1 MRESEIVICEK
12 SIALVSWL
20 RLRIVLSG
28 DVEINPG
35 PFDMTLITLNCRG
48 LKKETKFRQLLSRI
62 ALDHRTNLIVA
73 LQETHIESNNLNYMW
88 NGKHI
93 FTESDRSKGGV
104 ITLVSDNVIVKEQIN
119 IGHEAHIAL
128 IEIINQRDKQELIVV
143 NLHSPCAHNQ
153 QKIDFFETIK
163 EEIDKIRIKYEDAKV
178 VIMGDYNTTFNDLER
193 LGTKRSKCEIK
204 IANKIKSL
212 MADLHL
218 TDCWEGVN
226 DNSMTWRHGDKMS
239 RLDRIQWSRDLD
251 LKVKTIE
258 SDWSYTQ
265 SDHCAV
271 ITKLGQSIRN
281 NYDKIVRIDTFFM
294 NSVLLKHKFITEL
307 NLKMDQL
314 QETNMNPHQ
323 KLEYLKMSIRSTA

>member
-1 MRESEIVICEK
+1 MLYLNCICEK

-119 IGHEAHIAL
+119 IGHEAHIA
-128 IEIINQRDKQELIVV
+128 
-143 NLHSPCAHNQ
+143 
-153 QKIDFFETIK
+153 
-163 EEIDKIRIKYEDAKV
+163 
-178 VIMGDYNTTFNDLER
+178 
-193 LGTKRSKCEIK
+193 
-204 IANKIKSL
+204 
-212 MADLHL
+212 
-218 TDCWEGVN
+218 
-226 DNSMTWRHGDKMS
+226 
-239 RLDRIQWSRDLD
+239 
-251 LKVKTIE
+251 
-258 SDWSYTQ
+258 
-265 SDHCAV
+265 
-271 ITKLGQSIRN
+271 
-281 NYDKIVRIDTFFM
+281 
-294 NSVLLKHKFITEL
+294 
-307 NLKMDQL
+307 
-314 QETNMNPHQ
+314 
-323 KLEYLKMSIRSTA
+323 